1 MNEVATEF
9 KSPTSRNP
17 DAVRKLLQTA
27 RGQAADQTVVDMHR
41 TTMSVEDAKAG
52 VQEFFR
58 RHQSGGMKVYLWTR
72 DHGLI

>member
-1 MNEVATEF
+1 MYDPTREGEKDYDSWMKEVATEF

-52 VQEFFR
+52 V
-58 RHQSGGMKVYLWTR
+58 
-72 DHGLI
+72 